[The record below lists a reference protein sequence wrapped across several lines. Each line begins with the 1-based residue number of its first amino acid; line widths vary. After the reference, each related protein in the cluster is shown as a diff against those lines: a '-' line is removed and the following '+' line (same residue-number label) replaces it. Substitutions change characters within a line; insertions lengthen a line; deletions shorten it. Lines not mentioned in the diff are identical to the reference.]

1 MQIPDPFL
9 SPVVAPSIPAQPQ
22 QNSRSPAKPVI
33 IEGQLVEDKKQPTKE
48 QTPDFTLPSFQ
59 QGSSNN
65 TLSTQ
70 MGTVPEVLY
79 SNKSLLANVQS
90 ANTQPDPSKADN
102 NFPYGNRRSQQGL
115 AGSSLV
121 VQRYLNNEPANTM
134 GTQQQGNIDLYI

>member
-33 IEGQLVEDKKQPTKE
+33 IEGQLVEDKKQPTKD

-59 QGSSNN
+59 QDSSNN

-70 MGTVPEVLY
+70 TGAVPDVLY
-79 SNKSLLANVQS
+79 SNKSLLAN
-90 ANTQPDPSKADN
+90 AQPDPSNADN
-102 NFPYGNRRSQQGL
+102 NFPYSNRRSQQGL